1 VTAIDVQSVAAVENN
16 STYTPFGAS
25 SVSLFESSP
34 QVDRARITPFP
45 LAGAPLHEQAAQAA
59 APRLQPSLERRRLW
73 ERRLRRRLMVTDTAL
88 IVAATSLAAG
98 ASKLFESANTSL
110 GALIMIGLMTAL
122 IWFISLTLSG
132 SRSAQVLGSGATEYK
147 RVVHATGLAFG
158 VVAMTFVIFQW
169 HGVRMQLLVALPLG
183 LLAVLV
189 GRWSWRRWL
198 IGRRARGHYA
208 ARTLVTG
215 TRDDAQYVIRQLMQ
229 DPCHAFTIVGA
240 ALADGSTAPIVV
252 DGHTF
257 PVVGTT
263 LTVAD
268 RARDLQSDSVV
279 VASQL
284 DSDPQFIKRL
294 SWELEGTASELILSS
309 RLADVAG
316 PRISLRPVDGVP
328 LIQVKIPEF
337 EGARH
342 ALKRA
347 MDVTISTIALIP
359 VALIGFPIAML
370 IKLEDRG
377 PVFFQQTRIGRDGDE
392 FKILKFRT
400 MVTDA
405 EAQLDALQVDNE
417 GSGPLF
423 KLKRDPRVTRIGAIL
438 RKFSLDE
445 LPQFWNVLRGD
456 MSVVGPRPP
465 LPAEV
470 EEYDGTVSRRLFIK
484 PGITGLWQV
493 SGRSDLSWD
502 ESVRL
507 DLRYV
512 ENWSVMTDLM
522 IMFRTA
528 KIMVAPS
535 GAGAY

>member
-1 VTAIDVQSVAAVENN
+1 MTAVDVQSVTAIEKATTHAA
-16 STYTPFGAS
+16 FGVS
-25 SVSLFESSP
+25 SVTLFESKP
-34 QVDRARITPFP
+34 QGGRARITPFP
-45 LAGAPLHEQAAQAA
+45 LATTSLHEQAAQAA

-73 ERRLRRRLMVTDTAL
+73 ERRLRRRLTITDAA
-88 IVAATSLAAG
+88 IVALVTSFATLASNWFDPQTATLSALAG
-98 ASKLFESANTSL
+98 V
-110 GALIMIGLMTAL
+110 GAMTAS
-122 IWFISLTLSG
+122 IWFAVLSLFGTRSSG
-132 SRSAQVLGSGATEYK
+132 VLGSGATEYK
-147 RVVHATGLAFG
+147 RVAHATGLAFG
-158 VVAMTFVIFQW
+158 IVAMSFVIFQW

-183 LLAVLV
+183 LVVALA
-189 GRWSWRRWL
+189 GRWMWRRWL
-198 IGRRARGHYA
+198 IRRRAHGNYA

-215 TRDDAQYVIRQLMQ
+215 SRDDVEYVIRQLLH
-229 DPCHAFTIVGA
+229 DPCRAFSIVGA
-240 ALADGSTAPIVV
+240 ALADGSAESLVV
-252 DGHTF
+252 DGRSF

-263 LTVAD
+263 VTVAR
-268 RARDLQSDSVV
+268 RARDLEADSVV
-279 VASQL
+279 VASQP
-284 DSDPQFIKRL
+284 DGDPQFIKRL

-342 ALKRA
+342 ALKRM
-347 MDVTISTIALIP
+347 MDLAVATLALIP
-359 VALIGFPIAML
+359 IVIVGLPLALL

-377 PVFFQQTRIGRDGDE
+377 PIFFRQTRIGRDGTE

-400 MVTDA
+400 MVVDA
-405 EAQLDALQVDNE
+405 EARLAELQSANE

-423 KLKRDPRVTRIGAIL
+423 KLKRDPRVTRIGAVL

-445 LPQFWNVLRGD
+445 LPQFWNVLTGD

-465 LPAEV
+465 LPTEV
-470 EEYDGTVSRRLFIK
+470 EEYDRDVSRRLFIK

-493 SGRSDLSWD
+493 SGRSDLSWE
-502 ESVRL
+502 ESIRL

-522 IMFRTA
+522 IMWRTA
-528 KIMVAPS
+528 RAMVAPN
-535 GAGAY
+535 GAY